1 MLILKFLKTKPK
13 QQQKWAT
20 EMAKQIRELAVQTYR
35 CEFNPRSPHK
45 GRKREQTSTKL
56 SFNLYPYTP
65 AMDNK

>member
-1 MLILKFLKTKPK
+1 
-13 QQQKWAT
+13 
-20 EMAKQIRELAVQTYR
+20 MANQIRELAVQTYR
-35 CEFNPRSPHK
+35 CEFNPWSPHK